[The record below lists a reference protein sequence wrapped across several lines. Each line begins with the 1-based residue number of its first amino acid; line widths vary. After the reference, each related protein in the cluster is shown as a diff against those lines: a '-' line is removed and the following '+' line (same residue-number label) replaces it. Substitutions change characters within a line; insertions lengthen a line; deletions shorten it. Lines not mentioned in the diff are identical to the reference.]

1 MGLKF
6 WGDSKS
12 HAVTSLERP
21 SRISNMTTPDL
32 RDWMD
37 LEIMHL
43 GQAYDQWR
51 YHNYG
56 TDEVAICGQSS
67 RWVHR
72 ARWVDSVNTEIGD
85 GENVVAVAG
94 HLLNRPVGEGGTG
107 GTLFH
112 LSCGAIPV
120 HHGAFIG
127 RDVYTPPVFR
137 QSRDDIAW

>member
-56 TDEVAICGQSS
+56 TDEVATRLES
-67 RWVHR
+67 
-72 ARWVDSVNTEIGD
+72 
-85 GENVVAVAG
+85 
-94 HLLNRPVGEGGTG
+94 
-107 GTLFH
+107 
-112 LSCGAIPV
+112 LSMMWDELV
-120 HHGAFIG
+120 E
-127 RDVYTPPVFR
+127 RE
-137 QSRDDIAW
+137 

>member
-56 TDEVAICGQSS
+56 TDEVATRLES
-67 RWVHR
+67 
-72 ARWVDSVNTEIGD
+72 
-85 GENVVAVAG
+85 
-94 HLLNRPVGEGGTG
+94 
-107 GTLFH
+107 
-112 LSCGAIPV
+112 LSMMWDELV
-120 HHGAFIG
+120 E
-127 RDVYTPPVFR
+127 RK
-137 QSRDDIAW
+137 

>member
-56 TDEVAICGQSS
+56 TAEVATRLES
-67 RWVHR
+67 
-72 ARWVDSVNTEIGD
+72 
-85 GENVVAVAG
+85 
-94 HLLNRPVGEGGTG
+94 
-107 GTLFH
+107 
-112 LSCGAIPV
+112 LSMMWDELV
-120 HHGAFIG
+120 E
-127 RDVYTPPVFR
+127 RE
-137 QSRDDIAW
+137 